1 MLAINATNARTWSM
15 LGPRGSFGVAM
26 LDAVAGAPNVM
37 VLTADLGSTAGLDRF
52 RATYPNQFLN
62 VGIAEQN
69 MVGIAAG
76 LAKEGFN
83 VFATTFATFATM
95 RAYEPT
101 RVHLGYMQRNVKLIG
116 LGSGLAMGQY
126 GNTHYGIEDV
136 ALMRAIPGLTIISP
150 ADGAEVVKTV
160 EALVRYDGPV
170 YVRLTGIMNNPVVYR
185 EEYDFRIGKAVWLR
199 EGTDCTL
206 VATGTM
212 VYESMVAA
220 KALAEQGISAAVLNM
235 HTIRPLDED
244 ALARAI
250 STTRLLVTVE
260 EHTIVGGLGGAVA
273 EYLARLG
280 GAPRLLTLGLPHAFG
295 NIGEYKYLLRKYGLT
310 GGEIAARVASFS
322 RNEAS

>member
-1 MLAINATNARTWSM
+1 MLAINATNARMWSM
-15 LGPRGSFGVAM
+15 LGQRGSFGVAM
-26 LDAVAGAPNVM
+26 LDAFAQAPNVM
-37 VLTADLGSTAGLDRF
+37 VLTADLGTTAGLDRF
-52 RATYPNQFLN
+52 RSTHPDRFLN

-101 RVHLGYMQRNVKLIG
+101 RVHLGYMKRNIKLIG

-126 GNTHYGIEDV
+126 GNTHYGIEDI
-136 ALMRAIPGLTIISP
+136 ALMRAVPGLTIISP

-160 EALVRYDGPV
+160 ACLVNHDGPV
-170 YVRLTGIMNNPVVYR
+170 YVRLTGTMNNPIVYR

-199 EGTDCTL
+199 EGADCTL

-212 VYESMVAA
+212 VHESMAAA

-235 HTIRPLDED
+235 HTIRPLDEE
-244 ALARAI
+244 ALDRAVK
-250 STTRLLVTVE
+250 TTRRLVTVE
-260 EHTIVGGLGGAVA
+260 EHSIVGGLGGAVS
-273 EYLARLG
+273 EHLARLG
-280 GAPRLLTLGLPHAFG
+280 NARLLTLGLPHAFG
-295 NIGEYKYLLRKYGLT
+295 NIGEYKYLLRKYGLH
-310 GGEIAARVASFS
+310 GADIAARVAAFVRGEPS
-322 RNEAS
+322 

>member
-1 MLAINATNARTWSM
+1 VLAINPTNLRMWSM
-15 LGPRGSFGVAM
+15 LGPRGTFGVAL
-26 LDAVAGAPNVM
+26 LDAVAAAPNVM
-37 VLTADLGSTAGLDRF
+37 VLTADLATTAGLDRF
-52 RATYPNQFLN
+52 RATYPEQFLN

-101 RVHLGYMQRNVKLIG
+101 RIHLGYMRRNIKLIG

-136 ALMRAIPGLTIISP
+136 ALMRAVPGLMIISP

-160 EALVRYDGPV
+160 DALIRYDGPA
-170 YVRLTGIMNNPVVYR
+170 YVRLTGIMNNPIVYR
-185 EEYDFRIGKAVWLR
+185 EDYDFQIGKAVWLR
-199 EGTDCTL
+199 EGSDCTL

-212 VYESMVAA
+212 VHESMVAA
-220 KALAEQGISAAVLNM
+220 KALAERGVSAAVLNM
-235 HTIRPLDED
+235 HTIRPLDEE
-244 ALARAI
+244 ALERAI
-250 STTRLLVTVE
+250 STTRALVTVE
-260 EHTIVGGLGGAVA
+260 EHSIVGGLGGAIS
-273 EYLARLG
+273 EYLARRG
-280 GAPRLLTLGLPHAFG
+280 GSPRLLALGLPHAFG

-310 GGEIAARVASFS
+310 GAQIAEAIAPFATS
-322 RNEAS
+322 RNS